1 MIFLFVPSLSWETF
15 IAIHMKFKMSSAESR
30 KHRFNCFFR
39 FNFIRRVEYKEFAD
53 KKVDGFWKQF
63 DTNPAI
69 AARAIAIAGGTGS
82 GF

>member
-1 MIFLFVPSLSWETF
+1 MKLNRKYRF
-15 IAIHMKFKMSSAESR
+15 IR
-30 KHRFNCFFR
+30 CF
-39 FNFIRRVEYKEFAD
+39 FIRRVEYKEFAD
-53 KKVDGFWKQF
+53 KKVEGFWKQF

>member
-1 MIFLFVPSLSWETF
+1 VE
-15 IAIHMKFKMSSAESR
+15 
-30 KHRFNCFFR
+30 RFR
-39 FNFIRRVEYKEFAD
+39 
-53 KKVDGFWKQF
+53 KQF

>member
-1 MIFLFVPSLSWETF
+1 MIFLFVLSLSWEKF
-15 IAIHMKFKMSSAESR
+15 IAIHMKFTINSTESTVSIVVL
-30 KHRFNCFFR
+30 
-39 FNFIRRVEYKEFAD
+39 NFIRRVEYKEFAD
-53 KKVDGFWKQF
+53 KKVEGFWKQF